1 MDKVFIESGYSFDF
15 SKSISA
21 YIADKPTYNDLA
33 AVDFVVEITEYFL
46 FIEVKNTDNPKA
58 TQAARSKNYQDLL
71 GSEFPYKMGNKYKDI
86 LLCNWVRGKSF
97 NKPIKCI
104 FVLNYKAFSNS
115 DRAKLKE
122 KISNRIPFS
131 LNKTEFGGNKHLDVF
146 ELLTVDEFKNMFQ
159 EFSVEEVV

>member
-1 MDKVFIESGYSFDF
+1 ME
-15 SKSISA
+15 
-21 YIADKPTYNDLA
+21 
-33 AVDFVVEITEYFL
+33 
-46 FIEVKNTDNPKA
+46 
-58 TQAARSKNYQDLL
+58 KNYQDLL
-71 GSEFPYKMGNKYKDI
+71 SPDFPYKMGNKYKDI